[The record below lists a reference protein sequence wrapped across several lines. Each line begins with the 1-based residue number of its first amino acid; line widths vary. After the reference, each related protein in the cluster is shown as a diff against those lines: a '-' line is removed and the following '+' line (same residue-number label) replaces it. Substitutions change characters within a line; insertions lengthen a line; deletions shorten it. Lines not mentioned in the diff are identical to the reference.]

1 MKKLSVIVKSRMGL
15 HARPASML
23 VSLAQQFESDIK
35 VEKGEKV
42 VNCKSIIGILSIA
55 AKNGDKISVSAE
67 GADEISAINALDE
80 LFNNRL
86 AAE

>member
-1 MKKLSVIVKSRMGL
+1 MKKLSVVVKSKMGL

-23 VSLAQQFESDIK
+23 VSLAQEFESEIK
-35 VEKGEKV
+35 VEKDAKV
-42 VNCKSIIGILSIA
+42 VNGKSILGILSIA

-67 GADEISAINALDE
+67 GTDEIAAINAMDE
-80 LFNNRL
+80 LFNIKL

>member
-1 MKKLSVIVKSRMGL
+1 
-15 HARPASML
+15 ML